1 MKNILS
7 LLILLISFNATAQYS
22 YATANKAKKFAKTI
36 TEKDLKDHLYTYASD
51 EFQGRDTGSEG
62 EDIAIKY
69 LADFYQNEGI
79 KPGNNGSYLQN
90 IKLNIRRGNIGEV
103 ETENVIAI
111 IEGSEKPEEYLVITA
126 HLDHVGMRDG
136 KIYNG
141 ADDDG
146 SGTVAMLEIAQAF
159 KKAADKGQGPKRS
172 VVFLHVTGEE
182 KGLLGSKYYSEN
194 PIYPLANTVTNLN
207 IDMIGRI
214 DPTRERKNRDYVYII
229 GSDHDSQDL
238 HNLSEQT
245 NAETLN
251 MDLDY
256 SCLLYT
262 SPSPRDLSTS
272 RMPSSA

>member
-1 MKNILS
+1 MKNILT
-7 LLILLISFNATAQYS
+7 LLILFVSFNVTAQYS

-51 EFQGRDTGSEG
+51 EFQGRDTGTEG

-69 LADFYQNEGI
+69 LADFYQKEGI

-146 SGTVAMLEIAQAF
+146 SGTVAMLEI
-159 KKAADKGQGPKRS
+159 
-172 VVFLHVTGEE
+172 
-182 KGLLGSKYYSEN
+182 
-194 PIYPLANTVTNLN
+194 
-207 IDMIGRI
+207 
-214 DPTRERKNRDYVYII
+214 
-229 GSDHDSQDL
+229 
-238 HNLSEQT
+238 
-245 NAETLN
+245 
-251 MDLDY
+251 
-256 SCLLYT
+256 CLLYT